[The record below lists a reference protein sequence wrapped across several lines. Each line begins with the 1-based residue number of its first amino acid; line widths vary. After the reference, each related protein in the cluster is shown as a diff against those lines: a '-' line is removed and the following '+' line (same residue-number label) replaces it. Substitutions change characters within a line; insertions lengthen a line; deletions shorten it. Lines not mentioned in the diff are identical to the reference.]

1 MVSSF
6 TAATVLSLAM
16 TAGALGWAAVSDI
29 RHYIIPNTAPIIIVI
44 AFVFVACLMPMQFLT
59 GGLLTSLVIFIIGAF
74 FFARGWMG
82 GGDVKLLAA
91 VSLWAGP
98 SFLSIF
104 AVVTG
109 LSGAILAAIM
119 LSPLRRYMPMASAD
133 ALTMT
138 GPAQEPMPYGV
149 AIAAGGLFVLAL
161 YLPPLFLPPLR

>member
-1 MVSSF
+1 MLI
-6 TAATVLSLAM
+6 TATFATASLLAITACVLV
-16 TAGALGWAAVSDI
+16 WAAASDL
-29 RHYIIPNTAPIIIVI
+29 RHYVIPNAASVIIVI
-44 AFVFVACLMPMQFLT
+44 AFILTACFMPVRFLT
-59 GGLLTSLVIFIIGAF
+59 GGLLTGLAILAIGAF

-98 SFLSIF
+98 SYLSVF

-109 LSGAILAAIM
+109 LSGAILAAVM

-149 AIAAGGLFVLAL
+149 AIAAGGLFILAL
-161 YLPPLFLPPLR
+161 YLPPLS

>member
-1 MVSSF
+1 MISSA
-6 TAATVLSLAM
+6 TAAIVPSLALS
-16 TAGALGWAAVSDI
+16 ACALGWAAVSDI
-29 RHYIIPNTAPIIIVI
+29 RHYIIPNKIPVIVTAAFIVA
-44 AFVFVACLMPMQFLT
+44 AFFMPLQFMLGGFLT
-59 GGLLTSLVIFIIGAF
+59 GLAILAIGAF

-98 SFLSIF
+98 SFLSTF

-109 LSGAILAAIM
+109 LSGAVLAAVM

-161 YLPPLFLPPLR
+161 YLPPLFLPPLQ

>member
-1 MVSSF
+1 MPLQFILGGFF
-6 TAATVLSLAM
+6 TGLA
-16 TAGALGWAAVSDI
+16 
-29 RHYIIPNTAPIIIVI
+29 
-44 AFVFVACLMPMQFLT
+44 
-59 GGLLTSLVIFIIGAF
+59 IFAIGAF

-98 SFLSIF
+98 SYLSIF

-109 LSGAILAAIM
+109 LSGAVLAAVM
-119 LSPLRRYMPMASAD
+119 MSPLRRHMPMASAD

-161 YLPPLFLPPLR
+161 YLPPLLLPQLP